1 MLIVVSVI
9 RGCRTSGVAGTEVSC
24 TLMIFYVVGHI
35 YSAEVISSGWVIIM
49 LLTFVGSCFGTLYS
63 CCVGACLY
71 GFGQLV
77 FRLDD
82 LVYVMIVY
90 QMMMSDRVLLCS

>member
-9 RGCRTSGVAGTEVSC
+9 RGCRTSGVASTEVSC

-49 LLTFVGSCFGTLYS
+49 LLSFVGTLYS

-71 GFGQLV
+71 VFGQLV

>member
-49 LLTFVGSCFGTLYS
+49 LLTFVGSCLAHCIAAVLEPVYMDLGSWCFGWMIS
-63 CCVGACLY
+63 C
-71 GFGQLV
+71 
-77 FRLDD
+77 
-82 LVYVMIVY
+82 M
-90 QMMMSDRVLLCS
+90 